1 MRLTARRHERILKR
15 MLNNGE
21 LDKVFRALSDATR
34 RAMVERLVRGPVSV
48 SQLAEPFAMSL
59 PAVHQHLAVLEDAGI
74 VTSHKIGRVR
84 TVQLAPGA
92 LAPAGEWMGRQRLPA
107 ERRLDR
113 LGAFLAASEPAADAV
128 DDGPQH
134 P

>member
-1 MRLTARRHERILKR
+1 

-21 LDKVFRALSDATR
+21 LDKVFKALSDASR

-84 TVQLAPGA
+84 TVQLAPDA
-92 LAPAGEWMGRQRLPA
+92 LTRRGRVDGPAAAPGRAPARPARRLPRA
-107 ERRLDR
+107 DVRPTPAPTERT
-113 LGAFLAASEPAADAV
+113 P
-128 DDGPQH
+128 P
-134 P
+134 

>member
-1 MRLTARRHERILKR
+1 

-21 LDKVFRALSDATR
+21 LDKVFKALSDASR
-34 RAMVERLVRGPVSV
+34 RAMVERLSRGPVSV

-84 TVQLAPGA
+84 TVQLASDA
-92 LAPAGEWMGRQRLPA
+92 LTGAGEWMGRQRLPA

-113 LGAFLAASEPAADAV
+113 LGDFLSASTPSGEDL
-128 DDGPQH
+128 
-134 P
+134 

>member
-1 MRLTARRHERILKR
+1 MLKHDD
-15 MLNNGE
+15 
-21 LDKVFRALSDATR
+21 LDRVFKALSDATR

-74 VTSHKIGRVR
+74 VTSRKLGRVR
-84 TVQLAPGA
+84 TVQLAADG
-92 LAPAGEWMGRQRLPA
+92 LKPAGEWMGRQRVPA

-113 LGAFLAASEPAADAV
+113 LGTFLAGQPAESA
-128 DDGPQH
+128 PPPRTH